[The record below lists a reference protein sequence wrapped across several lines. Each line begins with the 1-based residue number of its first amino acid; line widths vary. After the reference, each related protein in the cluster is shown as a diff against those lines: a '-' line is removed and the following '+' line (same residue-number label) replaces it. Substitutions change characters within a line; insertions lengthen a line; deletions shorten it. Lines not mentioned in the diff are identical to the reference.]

1 MARPNLPDHLRKRV
15 LVQLRLTKEEKAKL
29 IHYAKSSGVTL
40 TDFVKARTL
49 NKPPRIR
56 KATYDRELLIKYLAE
71 LGKVGSNVNQI
82 ARYMN
87 SPQKGHYSVTVKETY
102 IAQVLEVIQELANR
116 IIKELDIDNERGNT
130 G

>member
-1 MARPNLPDHLRKRV
+1 MARPNIPDHLRKRT
-15 LVQLRLTKEEKAKL
+15 LVQLRLTEEEKAKL
-29 IHYAKSSGVTL
+29 IYFAKMAGVTL

-56 KATYDRELLIKYLAE
+56 KANYDRELMIKYLAE

-82 ARYMN
+82 ARHMN
-87 SPQKGHYSVTVKETY
+87 TPQKGHYSVTVKETY
-102 IAQVLEVIQELANR
+102 IAQVLEAIEQLANR
-116 IIKELDIDNERGNT
+116 IFKELEIDNERGHT